1 VGSSFF
7 LLCSIRLLARL
18 RGTGHIV
25 KLEEFPGRRQ
35 ILVGFLAGPGEKPA
49 AADPAFSGL
58 EDKAQVV
65 ALE

>member
-1 VGSSFF
+1 
-7 LLCSIRLLARL
+7 
-18 RGTGHIV
+18 V

-35 ILVGFLAGPGEKPA
+35 ILVGFLAGPGEPPA